1 MAVPTITGTVVRKI
15 RLHHASAG
23 SDKEYVITVTEE
35 NGRALVFTEY
45 GPSGRL
51 NNGRCETP
59 SPVSRLSASSKA
71 DSLKLAKQNHR
82 KTPYTVVSDDEFNAT
97 PPSPPPSP
105 APSSAPFPQAS
116 TPVRSRPV
124 GNAAATILNWL
135 L

>member
-35 NGRALVFTEY
+35 NGQALVFTEY

-59 SPVSRLSASSKA
+59 SPVSRLSAASKA

-82 KTPYTVVSDDEFNAT
+82 KTPYSVVSDEEFNAP
-97 PPSPPPSP
+97 PPSPPPS
-105 APSSAPFPQAS
+105 SAPAS
-116 TPVRSRPV
+116 KVSPPARSRPV
-124 GNAAATILNWL
+124 GNAATSILNWL